1 MSFKKTNRQIHKWG
15 SIIIALPLL
24 LVIVTGILLL
34 LKKEFSIIQ
43 PPTQRGISHVPSL
56 SFEQILIV
64 VKTVESAKIQSWED
78 IDRMDVRPD
87 KGIIKVRSNNEIEIQ
102 IDSEN
107 GQILL
112 IAQRNSDFIESLH
125 DGTFFQKNANLWLML
140 PVAIISFILLI
151 TGVILFFI
159 PYMKKRRE

>member
-43 PPTQRGISHVPSL
+43 PPTQRGVNHVPSL
-56 SFEQILIV
+56 SFEQILTV